1 MILSVVGDVLCFSGF
16 FNLHVS
22 EFLSV
27 KNFATLQALDIF
39 SIFMPGDDSYFG
51 MFTGGCHQYL
61 GYSFRCSFRQI
72 VAGFPTN
79 LNGKLFLFE
88 PYVKIFTAPCPK
100 TPRPLEM
107 PT

>member
-1 MILSVVGDVLCFSGF
+1 MILSVVGDVLCFSGL

-39 SIFMPGDDSYFG
+39 RIFMSGDDSYFG

-61 GYSFRCSFRQI
+61 GCSFRCSFREI
-72 VAGFPTN
+72 VAGIPIN
-79 LNGKLFLFE
+79 LNGNLSQFE
-88 PYVKIFTAPCPK
+88 PYVKIFTSLYTE
-100 TPRPLEM
+100 TPPALEM